1 MEKISFILQALQS
14 SAQSKSTESILKKKI
29 ISYFSFFFFSKKRF
43 TDYVRRR
50 RWTRKCRLI
59 STGPWR
65 SLGSTRLVNVSM
77 KPHLTQDLVYVWAV
91 TAKGEALFR
100 TGVSSKC
107 PEGLDWTHVSSDVA
121 FQSITISG
129 KGTDTSPL
137 KVCMI

>member
-1 MEKISFILQALQS
+1 MLHALHS
-14 SAQSKSTESILKKKI
+14 SDHSKSTKTILINI
-29 ISYFSFFFFSKKRF
+29 ISYSFFFSKKRF

-137 KVCMI
+137 KVCII

>member
-1 MEKISFILQALQS
+1 MLL
-14 SAQSKSTESILKKKI
+14 
-29 ISYFSFFFFSKKRF
+29 FFSKKRF

-129 KGTDTSPL
+129 KGTDVSPL
-137 KVCMI
+137 KV